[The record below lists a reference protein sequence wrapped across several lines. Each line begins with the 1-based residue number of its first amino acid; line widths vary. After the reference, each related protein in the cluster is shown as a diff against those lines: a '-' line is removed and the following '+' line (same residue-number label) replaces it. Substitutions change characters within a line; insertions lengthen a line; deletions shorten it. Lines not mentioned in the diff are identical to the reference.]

1 MINTI
6 CVKIQQRQRRG
17 KGNKITRDTGRKKE
31 PIGERGVGGVYLYR
45 DRTRRIFLQGN
56 FPLQMI

>member
-31 PIGERGVGGVYLYR
+31 PIGERGVMEQIIREISDLG
-45 DRTRRIFLQGN
+45 RTKLGKN
-56 FPLQMI
+56 YVLV